1 MKCISV
7 TARLNRST
15 LQFDEAAYARLEQ
28 YLAESASLLEG
39 DPDPQEIL
47 NDLEQAVADQCT
59 RRMAADQVIVTPAQ
73 LEPALAEI
81 GAVQVPGNGTQPAPS
96 PRDAGRDAARPL
108 RQISEGAVISGVCQ
122 GLARYFGLDVTL
134 LRVIAV
140 ILLVVTGGGM
150 IPVYLA
156 LMLLMPYAPLETGG
170 KALRWLPA
178 KCRSFVEFLR
188 AKLGVEQTGNIP
200 A

>member
-59 RRMAADQVIVTPAQ
+59 RRMAAGQTIVTLVQ
-73 LEPALAEI
+73 LEPALGEI
-81 GAVQVPGNGTQPAPS
+81 GAVQVPNGGTQPAPS
-96 PRDAGRDAARPL
+96 PHDAGRDAARPL

-122 GLARYFGLDVTL
+122 GLARYFALDVTL

-140 ILLVVTGGGM
+140 LLLLGTGGGM
-150 IPVYLA
+150 FFVYLA
-156 LMLLMPYAPLETGG
+156 LMLLMPYAPLEPG
-170 KALRWLPA
+170 AAPLRWLPA
-178 KCRSFVEFLR
+178 KCRRFVEFLR
-188 AKLGVEQTGNIP
+188 AKLGVERTGNIP

>member
-1 MKCISV
+1 MKRISV

-47 NDLEQAVADQCT
+47 SDLEQAVADQCT
-59 RRMAADQVIVTPAQ
+59 RRMAADQTIVTPAQ

-81 GAVQVPGNGTQPAPS
+81 GAVQVPGGGTAPAPS
-96 PRDAGRDAARPL
+96 PRDPGREAARPL
-108 RQISEGAVISGVCQ
+108 RQVSEGAVISGVCQ

-140 ILLVVTGGGM
+140 LLLLGTGGGM
-150 IPVYLA
+150 FFVYLA
-156 LMLLMPYAPLETGG
+156 LMLLMPYAPLEPGA
-170 KALRWLPA
+170 KPLRWLPA

-188 AKLGVEQTGNIP
+188 AKLGVERTGNLP